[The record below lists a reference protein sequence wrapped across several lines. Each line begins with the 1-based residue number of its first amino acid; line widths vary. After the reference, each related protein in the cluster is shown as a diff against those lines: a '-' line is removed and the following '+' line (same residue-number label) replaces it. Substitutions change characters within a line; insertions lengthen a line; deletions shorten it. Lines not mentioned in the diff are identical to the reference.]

1 MTDIQDFF
9 PEIDHSKLPYV
20 SGCCKGEKCNVCEK
34 DATHK
39 VEETIF
45 DDDIIPFRHRLTA
58 YLCCEHFQL
67 ILGPAAVKQCQFNHP
82 NETK

>member
-1 MTDIQDFF
+1 MIDIQDFF
-9 PEIDHSKLPYV
+9 PEIDYSKLPYV
-20 SGCCKGEKCNVCEK
+20 AGCCKGEKCRVCKK

-45 DDDIIPFRHRLTA
+45 DDDINTFRHRLTA

-67 ILGPAAVKQCQFNHP
+67 IFGDAAVKQCQFNHP
-82 NETK
+82 NKTK